1 MQISKTYNHNA
12 KEACHPG
19 HRDGFKP
26 QRRKRGQFN
35 LIAFCMALCLL
46 ARG

>member
-1 MQISKTYNHNA
+1 MTSPKWNHI
-12 KEACHPG
+12 KGEAYKVG
-19 HRDGFKP
+19 QRDALRPQKRKP
-26 QRRKRGQFN
+26 VKWN